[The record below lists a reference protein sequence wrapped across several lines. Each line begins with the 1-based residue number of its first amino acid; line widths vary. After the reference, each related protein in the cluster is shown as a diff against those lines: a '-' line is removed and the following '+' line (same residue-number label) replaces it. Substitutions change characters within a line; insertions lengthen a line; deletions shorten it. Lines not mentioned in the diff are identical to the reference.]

1 MYVINGWKQGI
12 SKISTTLATVFLTF
26 FVYRESSVDKPT
38 KESTQVSGLNGDD
51 GVEDDDIS
59 VLELP
64 VGVSS
69 CSNNSSHGRNHSS
82 KEPTVHSPAL
92 TAMEA
97 AGDLSSSSTASS
109 GPGSESRNSS
119 QVSEGMPM

>member
-1 MYVINGWKQGI
+1 M
-12 SKISTTLATVFLTF
+12 
-26 FVYRESSVDKPT
+26 
-38 KESTQVSGLNGDD
+38 SGLNSDD

-69 CSNNSSHGRNHSS
+69 CSNNSSYGRSHSS
-82 KEPTVHSPAL
+82 KEPTIHSPAL

-97 AGDLSSSSTASS
+97 AGDLGSSSTASS
-109 GPGSESRNSS
+109 GPGSESKSNS
-119 QVSEGMPM
+119 QMSEGMPM